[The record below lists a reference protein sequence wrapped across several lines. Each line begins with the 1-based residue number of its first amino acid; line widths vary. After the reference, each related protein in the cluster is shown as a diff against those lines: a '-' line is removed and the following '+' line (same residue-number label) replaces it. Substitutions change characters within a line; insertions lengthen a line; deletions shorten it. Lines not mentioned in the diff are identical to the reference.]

1 VAFINS
7 EDEILENMSKRFEQP
22 VLFPAEGDFLHIS
35 YTGADPYLSFKGANI
50 REIKTQLIGKYN
62 FYNVAAALC
71 IGKYFEVP
79 TELAEQAVA
88 DYKPDNN
95 RSQVIK
101 KGTNTIILDAYNAN
115 PSSMRAALTNLISM
129 ESPSKMAILGDMME
143 LGDESEKSHKEV
155 IDLTTNGLDKVFLCG
170 PLMGM
175 AKAANPKAQHFPDK
189 IEMIDFLKKQDI
201 RNTTIL
207 IKASRSIG
215 LEGVVEYL

>member
-1 VAFINS
+1 
-7 EDEILENMSKRFEQP
+7 
-22 VLFPAEGDFLHIS
+22 
-35 YTGADPYLSFKGANI
+35 
-50 REIKTQLIGKYN
+50 
-62 FYNVAAALC
+62 
-71 IGKYFEVP
+71 
-79 TELAEQAVA
+79 
-88 DYKPDNN
+88 
-95 RSQVIK
+95 
-101 KGTNTIILDAYNAN
+101 
-115 PSSMRAALTNLISM
+115 MRAALTNLISM